1 VNEGTRVDRLGPTA
15 PSKSFDRLAMFTFV
29 ALGLPDGMIGT
40 AWPTLRHSFGAPL
53 ADLGVFL
60 LVGTMGALVSSSVA
74 GLLMARFG
82 YRATI
87 MLGGVAGA
95 LGATGIVLSPAF
107 WAFVISGTAIGA
119 AAGLLDSSVNTST
132 VLAGRTRLLNFL
144 HGCYGV
150 GTSLGPLIATAAL
163 LVGSWRAS
171 YGAVIAVELVLVAAW
186 WLLGRR
192 PFVLAAAPGTTG
204 PADAPAPAAPALAP
218 PPSGTTVPTSGTA
231 TPIPA
236 PAHPGRLRLV
246 GVVGL
251 GLVVF
256 MVYVGLEVGAGQWE
270 PSFDRGPMHLSASAT
285 GLSTFG
291 YWGALTLVRFALAA
305 PRRPVRPES
314 VVRWGC
320 AVALVAAGVVWW
332 RPTDP
337 VALVALVFMGGAL
350 AGVFP
355 ALVVLTPA
363 RVGEDIA
370 HHVIGWQIGA
380 AGLGGSAISA
390 VFGVIFQHYGL
401 RDFGPALVIVGV
413 VLMAGVLFLERV
425 GTRPSPRVA

>member
-1 VNEGTRVDRLGPTA
+1 
-15 PSKSFDRLAMFTFV
+15 MFTFV

-40 AWPTLRHSFGAPL
+40 AWPSLRHSFGAPL

-60 LVGTMGALVSSSVA
+60 LVGTIGALASSSVA

-163 LVGSWRAS
+163 LMGSWRAG

-186 WLLGRR
+186 WLFGRR
-192 PFVLAAAPGTTG
+192 APVPAAASGPPA
-204 PADAPAPAAPALAP
+204 PADAPGPPVPALAP
-218 PPSGTTVPTSGTA
+218 TPPGVPVLPFA
-231 TPIPA
+231 TEAPSLA

-256 MVYVGLEVGAGQWE
+256 MVYVGLEVGTGQWE

-285 GLSTFG
+285 GLATFG

-320 AVALVAAGVVWW
+320 AVSLVAAGVVWW
-332 RPTDP
+332 RPTDAASLI
-337 VALVALVFMGGAL
+337 ALVVMGGAL

-390 VFGVIFQHYGL
+390 GFGVIFQHYGL
-401 RDFGPALVIVGV
+401 KDFGPALVIVGAL
-413 VLMAGVLFLERV
+413 LMVGVLFLERV
-425 GTRPSPRVA
+425 GPRPSPRVA